1 MKTINIV
8 KELLKKILP
17 SFIFNWYHFSLAFL
31 GALIYGFPSRKLNV
45 IGVTG
50 TKGKTTTVEM
60 VKEIFEEADKKT
72 ASISSIKFTIGR
84 KEWRNRLKMTMPG
97 RFKLQKFLN
106 QALKAGCQYAVFEV
120 TSEGIMEHRHRF
132 IDFDS
137 VLFTNLSP
145 EHIERHGGFENYKKA
160 KGKLF
165 KSSKKIHI
173 INKDD
178 KNSSYFL
185 KFPAERKITFSIKEA
200 EILGEIRF
208 KFKKEIFD
216 LELKGHF
223 NISNALAALAVAES
237 QGIDLKTAKKALEKI
252 KVIPGRMEFVIKKP
266 FKVLVDYAHTPGSLE
281 KVYQS
286 LKGSSLVCVLG
297 SCGGGRDKWRR
308 PKLGKIAQKYCREII
323 LTNEDPYD
331 EKPEKIIA
339 EIKEGIKTKNVKK
352 ILDRRKAIRE
362 ALEKADRGD
371 VVVITGKGS
380 EPWMCIAHGGK
391 IAWDDRKVVKEEY
404 EKYSSL
410 EN

>member
-1 MKTINIV
+1 MKIINIV
-8 KELLKKILP
+8 KELLKKVLP

-60 VKEIFEEADKKT
+60 IKEIFEEAEKKT
-72 ASISSIKFTIGR
+72 ASISSIRFTIGQ

-97 RFKLQKFLN
+97 RFKLQRFLN
-106 QALKAGCQYAVFEV
+106 QAVKAGCQYAVFEV

-132 IDFDS
+132 IDFNS
-137 VLFTNLSP
+137 ALFTNLSP
-145 EHIERHGGFENYKKA
+145 EHIERHGGFKNYKKA

-165 KSSKKIHI
+165 KKCKKIHI

-185 KFPAERKITFSIKEA
+185 NFPAERKITFSIKEA
-200 EILGEIRF
+200 EILGETRF
-208 KFKKEIFD
+208 KFKGEIFD
-216 LELKGHF
+216 LELKGYF
-223 NISNALAALAVAES
+223 NISNALAALVVAES
-237 QGIDLKTAKKALEKI
+237 QGIDLKTSKKALEKI

-281 KVYQS
+281 KVYKS
-286 LKGSSLVCVLG
+286 LKGGNLICVLG

-308 PKLGKIAQKYCREII
+308 PKLGEIAQKYCREII

-331 EKPEKIIA
+331 ENPEKIIA
-339 EIKEGIKTKNVKK
+339 EIKEGINTKNVRK

-371 VVVITGKGS
+371 IVVITGKGS
-380 EPWMCIAHGGK
+380 ELWMCIAHGGK

-404 EKYSSL
+404 EKYF
-410 EN
+410 NI